1 MWRVIEGEK
10 GERTVKEDRGWEVIG
25 VERRRRGGEG
35 IGYDRAEVLG
45 EVKSSMRIPMMIQGC
60 FETDWFLN

>member
-1 MWRVIEGEK
+1 MGGDRWMKGRRKRCEEG
-10 GERTVKEDRGWEVIG
+10 GG
-25 VERRRRGGEG
+25 V
-35 IGYDRAEVLG
+35 GYDRAEVLG